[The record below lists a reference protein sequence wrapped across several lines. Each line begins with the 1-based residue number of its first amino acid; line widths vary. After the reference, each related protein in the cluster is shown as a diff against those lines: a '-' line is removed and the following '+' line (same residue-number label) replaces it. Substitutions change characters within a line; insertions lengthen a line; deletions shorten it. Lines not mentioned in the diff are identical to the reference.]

1 MQPKNAFQR
10 KVVEV
15 QKKLKPITEEQITW
29 AFENVFDKAGTQTKN
44 RAACF
49 ECGHSWNQSSTLIV
63 TLVGCK
69 CPSCGKELKME
80 VTAKKKRHD
89 IDYFA
94 ILTTVGEFQVVRM
107 IYLTKYC
114 KIGQPANLCQT
125 EVMQH
130 WIDREGKT
138 AVFAKHVNG
147 FSNCYDA
154 WALWSDLE
162 LRGTL
167 STSSELRNSIRP
179 YKIYPKRKILDT
191 IKRNGFKG
199 HFHDISPVNLFK
211 MILTDSKAE
220 TLIKSNQASV
230 LKYYYDHRSYRDPID
245 KYWNSIKICI
255 RNNYII
261 KDAGT
266 WVDYLN
272 MLSFFNKD
280 LLSSHYICPIDL
292 KDSHDR
298 LVKKHREVSKRRKLE
313 QARRDLQDWQ
323 AEYEKQ
329 KGKFFGISFSEG
341 EITVK
346 VLETVEE
353 FQKESELLRH
363 CLFGSGYYKKEGSLC
378 LSARIED
385 QPIETIEISLSTLKI
400 VQARGRGNQATEHH
414 EKIVNLVNNNLSKIS
429 KLLAS

>member
-10 KVVEV
+10 KVVEL
-15 QKKLKPITEEQITW
+15 QRKLKPITEQHITW
-29 AFENVFDKAGTQTKN
+29 AFENCFDKVGTQTKN
-44 RAACF
+44 RASCF
-49 ECGHSWNQSSTLIV
+49 ECGHSWDQKSNLLV
-63 TLVGCK
+63 THGGCK
-69 CPSCGKELKME
+69 CPSCDKELKME
-80 VTAKKKRHD
+80 VTTKKKRHNA
-89 IDYFA
+89 DYFA

-107 IYLTKYC
+107 IYLTKSC
-114 KIGQPANLCQT
+114 KIGTPALLTQT

-130 WIDREGKT
+130 WIDAEGKT

-154 WALWSDLE
+154 WALWSNLE

-167 STSSELRNSIRP
+167 STSSELRNSITP
-179 YKIYPKRKILDT
+179 FKIFPKRRILDT

-255 RNNYII
+255 RNKYII

-272 MLSFFNKD
+272 MLSYFNKD
-280 LLSSHYICPIDL
+280 LLSSHYVCPIDL

-298 LVKKHREVSKRRKLE
+298 LVKKHREVSTRRKLE
-313 QARRDLQDWQ
+313 QTRKDIKAWQ
-323 AEYEKQ
+323 VEYEKQ
-329 KGKFFGISFSEG
+329 KGKFFGISFSAG

-353 FQKESELLRH
+353 FQKESELMKH
-363 CLFGSGYYKKEGSLC
+363 CLFGSGYYKKSDSLV
-378 LSARIED
+378 LSARIGGR
-385 QPIETIEISLSTLKI
+385 PVETIELSLSTLKI
-400 VQARGRGNQATEHH
+400 IQARGRGNKATEHH
-414 EKIVNLVNNNLSKIS
+414 ENIINLVNSNLQTIKSLIN
-429 KLLAS
+429 